1 MSINTRKVQKWLF
14 FDYIMGGRLID
25 GVDLYK
31 AKYGMRLNI
40 LTDKCSLLKIAVLQ
54 ELLCFLIADFF

>member
-1 MSINTRKVQKWLF
+1 
-14 FDYIMGGRLID
+14 MGGRLID